1 MTDPL
6 SRRLRRPLFQG
17 LPWPLLAMLLLAGCT
32 DRPGDGFVRMKEGRM
47 VLHDQRYFPVVMNYQ
62 VNLVVDGGRIWA
74 ASYNGYNTD
83 NRFRFTDPAQAADQ
97 MRAELLLMRSLGF
110 NAVRVVHFTEGP
122 VPGDGTGRP
131 ALKARSLDGTDLLI
145 DMEDPVVW
153 KAYLSAITDFM
164 ALARATDMRVILLTT
179 IHNDRAG
186 SKEHF
191 TMVADHLRNDTIV
204 LAFDLFNEPLYFD
217 LPARR
222 KEDVHT
228 IVRSWRKLATA
239 HAPHH
244 LVTIGLTGIREVH
257 AWDPHL
263 LDVDFISFHPYEY
276 EPDQVLNEIKW
287 YGTHVRT
294 PWMIG
299 ETSLPAD
306 DDSVSYA
313 DMATFARRTLDQVV
327 ACGGI
332 GYSWWQFKDVRWG
345 RFHSDFMGL
354 LSMEGELPVDGAR
367 VPVIG
372 RIKAAADVFR
382 GFDANAARPP
392 CEELPN
398 YLNYSGH
405 SFSRITGRLVDEQ
418 DRPIEGGVVIAWNRE
433 YTHSYHTTSRS
444 DGTFELKGDMH
455 FHHWMASA
463 LDHTMVRESLAPS
476 GFRKDAKGVFSF
488 HLGDL
493 RLRHMGRSIH

>member
-1 MTDPL
+1 MNHTSL
-6 SRRLRRPLFQG
+6 CRPLRTG
-17 LPWPLLAMLLLAGCT
+17 SCRALLPLVAMLLFAACT
-32 DRPGDGFVRMKEGRM
+32 ERGGEGFVRMKEGRM
-47 VLHDQRYFPVVMNYQ
+47 VLHGQHYFPVVMNYQ
-62 VNLVVDGGRIWA
+62 VNLVVHEGRIWA

-83 NRFRFTDPAQAADQ
+83 NRFRFADPALAADQ
-97 MRAELLLMRSLGF
+97 LRAELKLMRSLGF

-122 VPGDGTGRP
+122 VPGDDAGRP
-131 ALKARSLDGTDLLI
+131 ALKARTVDGTDLLV
-145 DMEDPVVW
+145 DMDDPVIR
-153 KAYLSAITDFM
+153 KAYLAAISDFM
-164 ALARATDMRVILLTT
+164 AIAHATDMRVILLTT
-179 IHNDRAG
+179 IHNDRKG
-186 SKEHF
+186 SREHF
-191 TMVADHLRNDTIV
+191 TMVADHLRNDTNV

-222 KEDVHT
+222 KEDVHS

-276 EPDQVLNEIKW
+276 EPDQVLNEIRW
-287 YGTHVRT
+287 YGKHVRT

-354 LSMEGELPVDGAR
+354 LSMEGELAVGGGPISVL
-367 VPVIG
+367 G
-372 RIKAAADVFR
+372 RTKPAADVFR
-382 GFDANAARPP
+382 GFDAMAVRAT

-398 YLNYSGH
+398 YLNYSEH
-405 SFSRITGRLVDEQ
+405 IFSRITGRLVDERG
-418 DRPIEGGVVIAWNRE
+418 RPIEGGVVIAWNRE
-433 YTHSYHTTSRS
+433 YTHSYHTTSQA

-463 LDHTMVRESLAPS
+463 LDHAMVREALPPS
-476 GFRKDAKGVFSF
+476 GFRKDANGVFRF
-488 HLGDL
+488 HLGEL
-493 RLRHMGRSIH
+493 RLRHLNCSVH